1 MIPTSSAKP
10 AETPKLASRL
20 RGSALMGAVV
30 IFGFMGG
37 FAVWAATAPLSA
49 GATIHGSVGPEGSR
63 KVLQHLEGGI
73 VREVLVRNGD
83 LVKKGQPVLTLERA
97 QAQSAF
103 GQIRNTLSR
112 RMAEAARLAAQAS
125 GAAVVDFSRAEA
137 VAGDDAN
144 FADFVEGQRAL
155 FVTEMRDQ
163 KERQELLQTQSAK
176 LRAAIDG
183 NAARV
188 EGSKEQRRLIDV
200 EITDTQGLFD
210 KGLARKPQMLALQ
223 RRRSELDTEIAGLN
237 ADSRRAEIEIAE
249 KEVASRNQLTAFAN
263 ETATELAK
271 ARGEVAGLE
280 ARLVATADMLTRTQ
294 VLAPET
300 GYVLNLQAKTIGGV
314 IRPGQDILEIVP
326 TEGDLVIEGRV
337 SPQEIRNIAA
347 EQPARVSFLTFA
359 QRDMPMIPGR
369 VLQVAADAMTDP
381 QTRETYYTAKIAVD
395 RSAFA
400 AYAKPEDLKP
410 GTPVEAY
417 VEART
422 RVAAEYFVDPLVH
435 SFRKSFREQ

>member
-1 MIPTSSAKP
+1 MTVQPTQDKMANAK
-10 AETPKLASRL
+10 LSSRL
-20 RGSALMGAVV
+20 RGSAFAGSVV

-49 GATIHGSVGPEGSR
+49 GATVNGAVGPDGSR

-73 VREVLVRNGD
+73 VRQVLVKNGD
-83 LVKKGQPVLTLERA
+83 LVHRGQPLVTLERA
-97 QAQSAF
+97 QAQSAY

-112 RMAEAARLAAQAS
+112 RLAESLRLAAQAE
-125 GAAVVDFSRAEA
+125 GATTVDFSPAEA
-137 VAGDDAN
+137 IGRDDPS
-144 FADFVEGQRAL
+144 FADFIAGQRAL
-155 FVTEMRDQ
+155 FKTTMRDQ
-163 KERQELLQTQSAK
+163 AERQELLKTQAAK
-176 LRAAIDG
+176 LRALIDG
-183 NAARV
+183 NSERIS
-188 EGSKEQRRLIDV
+188 GSKEQRRLIDV
-200 EITDTQGLFD
+200 EISDTQGLFD

-223 RRRSELDTEIAGLN
+223 RRRSELDTEIAGLA
-237 ADSRRAEIEIAE
+237 ADSRRAEIEISE
-249 KEVASRNQLTAFAN
+249 KEVAGRNQATTFAN

-271 ARGEVAGLE
+271 ARSEVAGLE
-280 ARLVATADMLTRTQ
+280 SRLVGTADMLTRTD

-300 GYVLNLQAKTIGGV
+300 GYVMNLQAKTVGGV
-314 IRPGQDILEIVP
+314 LRPGADILEIVP

-337 SPQEIRNIAA
+337 SPQEIRNIAMD
-347 EQPARVSFLTFA
+347 QPARVSFLTFA

-395 RSAFA
+395 RAAFA

-417 VEART
+417 VEAKT
-422 RVAAEYFVDPLVH
+422 RVAAEYLVEPLVH